1 MKNPRRPD
9 RPRSLRRDLAL
20 GLALGLTGLWI
31 VGILGAG
38 FALRHE
44 IGEVFD
50 SALQETAERIL
61 PLAVIEL
68 LAADPERPAQRIS
81 PVGPHQEYLTYAV
94 RDRAGA
100 ILMYSHDA
108 DLATFADPPQ
118 EGFWTKGEHRFYGR
132 SAVSGEY
139 LIEVAE
145 PLEHRRESV
154 WHAVQALLAPVLVLL
169 PLSLLGVAWFTRR
182 SLRPIEALSQEVRA
196 RNAADLGALSTT
208 GLPAELVPIREAVNR
223 LMARLA
229 RAISAERSF
238 TANAAH
244 ELRTPVAASLAQTQR
259 LIAEAPDG
267 PLRDRARVVE
277 AELKRL
283 GRLSEKLLH
292 LSRAEG
298 GSVLADTP
306 QDLAPILALVVQDFT
321 RAGHGAQLQ
330 IIAPETPVLSRMD
343 VDAFAILLRN
353 LIENALSHGR
363 TGTPVE
369 VTLHPDGLL
378 QVVNACA
385 VLAPDALARLTTRF
399 ERAGARNEG
408 SGLGL
413 AIVAS
418 IAKGAGTVL
427 ELRSPAPGRADGFA
441 ALVRLG

>member
-1 MKNPRRPD
+1 MSRKV

-20 GLALGLTGLWI
+20 GLALGLTGLWL

-38 FALRHE
+38 LTLRHE

-94 RDRAGA
+94 RDRDGA

-108 DLATFADPPQ
+108 DLATFADAPR
-118 EGFWTKGEHRFYGR
+118 EGFRTTATHRLFGR

-145 PLEHRRESV
+145 PLDHRRESV
-154 WHAVQALLAPVLVLL
+154 WNAVQALLAPVLILL

-182 SLRPIEALSQEVRA
+182 SLRPVEALSQEVRA
-196 RNAADLGALSTT
+196 RSAADLGALATK
-208 GLPAELVPIREAVNR
+208 GLPVELVPIREAVNR

-244 ELRTPVAASLAQTQR
+244 ELRTPVAASLAQAQR
-259 LIAEAPDG
+259 LIAEAPEG
-267 PLRDRARVVE
+267 PLRDRARTVE

-298 GSVLADTP
+298 GSVLADAP
-306 QDLAPILALVVQDFT
+306 HDLGPVLALVVQDFQ
-321 RAGHGAQLQ
+321 RAGSGARLVVS
-330 IIAPETPVLSRMD
+330 APDTPVLSRMD
-343 VDAFAILLRN
+343 ADAFAILLRN
-353 LIENALSHGR
+353 LIENALSHG
-363 TGTPVE
+363 TAGAAVE
-369 VTLHPDGLL
+369 VTLHRNGLL
-378 QVVNACA
+378 AVVNACA
-385 VLAPDALARLTTRF
+385 VVPPDALARLTTRF

-427 ELRSPAPGRADGFA
+427 ELQSPAPGRADGFA